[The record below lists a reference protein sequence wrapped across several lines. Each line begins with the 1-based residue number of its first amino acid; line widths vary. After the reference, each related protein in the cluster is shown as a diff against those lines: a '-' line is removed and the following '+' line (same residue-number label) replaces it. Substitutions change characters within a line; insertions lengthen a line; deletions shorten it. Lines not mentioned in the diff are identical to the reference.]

1 MTTVFVNGT
10 FDILHPGHIKLLN
23 TARSMGDYLIVAI
36 DSDDR
41 VVKLKGPGRPIN
53 NAGDR
58 RAMLSNLKA
67 VDEVQIFDSDE
78 ELAMLVKQFRPA
90 VMMVGGD
97 WKGKTVIGSEYAKR
111 IEYFERIDEYST
123 TNIIQRIIDRG

>member
-1 MTTVFVNGT
+1 MKTVFVNGT
-10 FDILHPGHIKLLN
+10 FDILHSGHVRLLN

-36 DSDDR
+36 DSDER
-41 VVKLKGPGRPIN
+41 VAVLKGPTRPIN
-53 NAGDR
+53 PAGER

-90 VMMVGGD
+90 VMMVGSD
-97 WKGKTVIGSEYAKR
+97 WKDKTVIGSEYAKR
-111 IEYFERIDEYST
+111 IEYFERIDGYST
-123 TNIIQRIIDRG
+123 TNIIQRIIDRR